1 MILCAKP
8 GYACLSSRVGIDYKY
23 MTKNPFL
30 NALAASAYIILV
42 GVVMDTGSKYAPK
55 VSNLM
60 APIAV
65 MALFTLSAA
74 VMGYLFCYT
83 PAMLYFDGKKKA
95 AVTLFLQT
103 VAVFGVLTA
112 VALGLLFSGALR

>member
-1 MILCAKP
+1 
-8 GYACLSSRVGIDYKY
+8 

-60 APIAV
+60 APIAF

-74 VMGYLFCYT
+74 VM
-83 PAMLYFDGKKKA
+83 
-95 AVTLFLQT
+95 
-103 VAVFGVLTA
+103 
-112 VALGLLFSGALR
+112 